1 MAQGLSHITFIV
13 RNLERMTQIVTQVLG
28 GRQVYDSGEETFSL
42 SRERFFTVGDVWIA
56 IMEGDP
62 VRERS
67 YNHIAFKVSDADLPR
82 AEQAIRD
89 LGLEVL
95 SPRSRVEGEGQSIY
109 FYDDDNHLLELHSGT
124 LEQRLDRYAQGR

>member
-13 RNLERMTQIVTQVLG
+13 RNLERMTQIVMQVLG

-42 SRERFFTVGDVWIA
+42 SRERFFMVGDAWIA
-56 IMEGDP
+56 VMEGDP

>member
-42 SRERFFTVGDVWIA
+42 SRERFFMVGDAWIA
-56 IMEGDP
+56 VMEGDP

>member
-13 RNLERMTQIVTQVLG
+13 RDLDRMTQIVMQVLG

-42 SRERFFTVGDVWIA
+42 SRERFFMVGDVWIA
-56 IMEGDP
+56 VMEGDP
-62 VRERS
+62 VDERS

-82 AEQAIRD
+82 AERAIRD